1 MFPELFTRAFH
12 EITMDAAT
20 FFTFDSSSEMKAKVD
35 KKAMV
40 DEKDVDEF
48 KLRIGNNDKT
58 LFDGMS
64 LATLKEAW
72 SEISDWGITWND
84 LVFIYNF
91 IVTMK
96 KHIPQWSNIVRMKK
110 TTRPSATRETAGKN
124 KRKKKPPGSARD
136 AIAITII
143 SDSVISKFHKLK
155 WTWAN
160 LDAYKPETALARKR
174 TRKSPSKKTPIA
186 SMTIDDDDAPLAV
199 SNEIKDK
206 IATVL
211 GIDALSPAVQGRV
224 WEGVADWA
232 TIERVQV
239 SAAARAVRVP
249 LPQAPTP
256 PLLAPQAA
264 IRVRDALHETAV
276 ATLTRKLA
284 DKQGMLDTMNK
295 ATIPNLK
302 RALEKAKAAPAPAPA
317 PAAPDAMAVAVN
329 AEVMKLRDQ
338 VAVASGQVTLLQQ
351 QQEAAKKDQTATM
364 RASLVLEAE
373 VKRLKGDLAAMATAL
388 AAAGGGESA
397 TKPPDANA
405 AGANAGASAGADD
418 VQPATKRQK
427 TG

>member
-1 MFPELFTRAFH
+1 MD
-12 EITMDAAT
+12 IDAAD
-20 FFTFDSSSEMKAKVD
+20 FWTFDSSPVMKEKVD
-35 KKAMV
+35 EKAMV
-40 DEKDVDEF
+40 EEKDVDAF
-48 KLRIGNNDKT
+48 KLMIGDTEKT

-64 LATLKEAW
+64 LITLKEAW
-72 SEISDWGITWND
+72 SDISDWGVTWND

-96 KHIPQWSNIVRMKK
+96 KHYLQWSNIVRMKN
-110 TTRPSATRETAGKN
+110 TTRPSTTREAAGK

-160 LDAYKPETALARKR
+160 LDAYKPETALTRKR

-256 PLLAPQAA
+256 RFSPPHTG
-264 IRVRDALHETAV
+264 RDPGP
-276 ATLTRKLA
+276 R
-284 DKQGMLDTMNK
+284 
-295 ATIPNLK
+295 
-302 RALEKAKAAPAPAPA
+302 RASQDRRRD
-317 PAAPDAMAVAVN
+317 PDAHDRGKAGHARHH
-329 AEVMKLRDQ
+329 EQRD
-338 VAVASGQVTLLQQ
+338 
-351 QQEAAKKDQTATM
+351 D
-364 RASLVLEAE
+364 
-373 VKRLKGDLAAMATAL
+373 
-388 AAAGGGESA
+388 
-397 TKPPDANA
+397 P
-405 AGANAGASAGADD
+405 
-418 VQPATKRQK
+418 
-427 TG
+427 

>member
-1 MFPELFTRAFH
+1 MD
-12 EITMDAAT
+12 IDAAD
-20 FFTFDSSSEMKAKVD
+20 FWTFDTLPVMKEKVD
-35 KKAMV
+35 EKAMV
-40 DEKDVDEF
+40 EEKDVDAF
-48 KLRIGNNDKT
+48 KLMIGDTEKT

-64 LATLKEAW
+64 LSTLKEAW
-72 SEISDWGITWND
+72 SDISDWGVTWND

-96 KHIPQWSNIVRMKK
+96 KHYVQWSNIVRMKNK
-110 TTRPSATRETAGKN
+110 TRPSTTREAAGK

-186 SMTIDDDDAPLAV
+186 SMTIADDDTPLAV
-199 SNEIKDK
+199 ANEIKDK
-206 IATVL
+206 IAAVL

-256 PLLAPQAA
+256 RFSPHRPRFRAA
-264 IRVRDALHETAV
+264 
-276 ATLTRKLA
+276 TRF
-284 DKQGMLDTMNK
+284 T
-295 ATIPNLK
+295 
-302 RALEKAKAAPAPAPA
+302 R
-317 PAAPDAMAVAVN
+317 
-329 AEVMKLRDQ
+329 
-338 VAVASGQVTLLQQ
+338 
-351 QQEAAKKDQTATM
+351 
-364 RASLVLEAE
+364 
-373 VKRLKGDLAAMATAL
+373 
-388 AAAGGGESA
+388 
-397 TKPPDANA
+397 PP
-405 AGANAGASAGADD
+405 
-418 VQPATKRQK
+418 PRP
-427 TG
+427 

>member
-1 MFPELFTRAFH
+1 MD
-12 EITMDAAT
+12 IDAAT
-20 FFTFDSSSEMKAKVD
+20 FLTFDSSSEMKAKVD

-72 SEISDWGITWND
+72 PEISDWGITWND
-84 LVFIYNF
+84 LVFIHNF
-91 IVTMK
+91 IVTMGK
-96 KHIPQWSNIVRMKK
+96 TTVQWSNIVRMKHTSRPTSK
-110 TTRPSATRETAGKN
+110 TS
-124 KRKKKPPGSARD
+124 KKTPDSARD

-186 SMTIDDDDAPLAV
+186 SMTIDDDAPLAV
-199 SNEIKDK
+199 ADEIKDK
-206 IATVL
+206 IATAL

-256 PLLAPQAA
+256 RFSPHRP
-264 IRVRDALHETAV
+264 RF
-276 ATLTRKLA
+276 
-284 DKQGMLDTMNK
+284 G
-295 ATIPNLK
+295 
-302 RALEKAKAAPAPAPA
+302 
-317 PAAPDAMAVAVN
+317 
-329 AEVMKLRDQ
+329 
-338 VAVASGQVTLLQQ
+338 
-351 QQEAAKKDQTATM
+351 
-364 RASLVLEAE
+364 
-373 VKRLKGDLAAMATAL
+373 
-388 AAAGGGESA
+388 SA
-397 TKPPDANA
+397 TRFTRPP
-405 AGANAGASAGADD
+405 SR
-418 VQPATKRQK
+418 P
-427 TG
+427 